1 MQSLRPNIVTSESTR
16 QTLFLF
22 NSASV
27 IAPVRGKK
35 VALDFNAGNITSDSG
50 TIKWLLQRERTS
62 CHRFRANQF
71 WLFSGKQRSVCI
83 CYGIT
88 VPSDS
93 LNMSGNLWTFASS
106 VLSKTTSSAIFY
118 SKFLSWQ
125 ASRPIQVIKSK
136 RGVSCNWCLFF
147 L

>member
-50 TIKWLLQRERTS
+50 TIK
-62 CHRFRANQF
+62 
-71 WLFSGKQRSVCI
+71 
-83 CYGIT
+83 
-88 VPSDS
+88 
-93 LNMSGNLWTFASS
+93 
-106 VLSKTTSSAIFY
+106 
-118 SKFLSWQ
+118 
-125 ASRPIQVIKSK
+125 
-136 RGVSCNWCLFF
+136 
-147 L
+147 